1 MRKKHCE
8 VVSNVEYLKVD
19 IQEVIRSKKSIK
31 QWAYILHDKDDTA
44 PHYHIYL
51 NFGKT
56 TVEFAD
62 VANWFGL
69 SENFV
74 SEVKGRKV
82 DMLEYLT
89 HSNETQGHKHQYS
102 PKEVISNFDFE
113 SEIAVSKI
121 LGNFEKFSYAQQLE
135 YVNSLSVE
143 EKTKAYTKLEKL
155 WKLHCQCLVL
165 KPDRNIEVMF
175 ITGKGGTGKTY
186 YAKKLLN
193 KMGYDFCVSSSS
205 NDPFQDYMGQQ
216 AIILDDLRDTAF
228 EFEDLL
234 KLLDNDT
241 ASSVKSRFSNKVFNG
256 KMIVITSSVPLSYWY
271 RDYQYNM
278 TDTLLQLYRRITSYV
293 LVDEQY
299 VNVYNE
305 VDERGR
311 PLGVPTVFKNEIP
324 KLKREKPKKTDFA
337 SLFGDMLEDASPDL
351 IHEMYRERGLYRE
364 LNK

>member
-1 MRKKHCE
+1 MSAGVYDLGFIKWKHSKE
-8 VVSNVEYLKVD
+8 KHIHKDNVV
-19 IQEVIRSKKSIK
+19 
-31 QWAYILHDKDDTA
+31 
-44 PHYHIYL
+44 
-51 NFGKT
+51 
-56 TVEFAD
+56 
-62 VANWFGL
+62 
-69 SENFV
+69 
-74 SEVKGRKV
+74 
-82 DMLEYLT
+82 
-89 HSNETQGHKHQYS
+89 
-102 PKEVISNFDFE
+102 
-113 SEIAVSKI
+113 
-121 LGNFEKFSYAQQLE
+121 
-135 YVNSLSVE
+135 VN
-143 EKTKAYTKLEKL
+143 
-155 WKLHCQCLVL
+155 
-165 KPDRNIEVMF
+165 D
-175 ITGKGGTGKTY
+175 
-186 YAKKLLN
+186 
-193 KMGYDFCVSSSS
+193 
-205 NDPFQDYMGQQ
+205 
-216 AIILDDLRDTAF
+216 AIID

-293 LVDEQY
+293 VVDEQY

-351 IHEMYRERGLYRE
+351 IHEMHRERGLYRE